1 METVCSSR
9 VAFLSHVSVVCVFQD
24 LADRIPDD
32 SDLTVLA
39 KTKVLAM
46 VQDSI
51 QRPDTQTD
59 DFTILSILHLLMSE
73 VGGFQEDVFNMHQ
86 DGLFRIIH
94 QRGGINA
101 LGLNG
106 DLSSVVTL

>member
-1 METVCSSR
+1 MS
-9 VAFLSHVSVVCVFQD
+9 FLSHVSVTCVYQD
-24 LADRIPDD
+24 VADGLLVD
-32 SDLTVLA
+32 SSLTVFA

-46 VQDSI
+46 VKDSL

-73 VGGFQEDVFNMHQ
+73 VGGFDEDVFNVHQ
-86 DGLFRIIH
+86 AGLIRIVQ

-106 DLSSVVTL
+106 DLSSVLAL